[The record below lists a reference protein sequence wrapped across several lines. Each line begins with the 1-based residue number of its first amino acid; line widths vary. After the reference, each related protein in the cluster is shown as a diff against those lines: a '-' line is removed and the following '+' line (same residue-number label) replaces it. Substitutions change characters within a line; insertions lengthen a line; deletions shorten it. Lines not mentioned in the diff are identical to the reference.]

1 MSSLR
6 KEIEAEMTRT
16 RLDKGRLFDLL
27 LKIADNAG
35 PGGVG
40 PQGPAG
46 PAGPAGAQGPIGE
59 CKCVPKEVAPKEVA
73 PKAAAPAPKAVA
85 TPKKVPVKKNVVVS
99 A

>member
-59 CKCVPKEVAPKEVA
+59 CKCVPKEVAPKAAA
-73 PKAAAPAPKAVA
+73 PKATA
-85 TPKKVPVKKNVVVS
+85 TPKKAPVKKKVAASV
-99 A
+99 

>member
-46 PAGPAGAQGPIGE
+46 PAGPTGPAGAQGPIGE
-59 CKCVPKEVAPKEVA
+59 CKCVPKEVAPKAAA
-73 PKAAAPAPKAVA
+73 PKATA
-85 TPKKVPVKKNVVVS
+85 TPKKAPVKKKVAVS

>member
-46 PAGPAGAQGPIGE
+46 PAGAQGPIGE
-59 CKCVPKEVAPKEVA
+59 CKCVPKEVAPKAAA
-73 PKAAAPAPKAVA
+73 PKATA
-85 TPKKVPVKKNVVVS
+85 TPKKAPVKKKVAVS

>member
-59 CKCVPKEVAPKEVA
+59 CKCVPKEVAPK
-73 PKAAAPAPKAVA
+73 AAAPAPKEVA
-85 TPKKVPVKKNVVVS
+85 TPKKVPVKKKVVVS